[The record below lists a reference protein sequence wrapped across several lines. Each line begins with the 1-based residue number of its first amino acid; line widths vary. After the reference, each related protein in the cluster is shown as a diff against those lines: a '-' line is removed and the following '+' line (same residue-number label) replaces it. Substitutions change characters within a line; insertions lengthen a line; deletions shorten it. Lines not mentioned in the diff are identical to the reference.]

1 MSTDLGEKKNLFK
14 EKPELVASLLAQLEK
29 DIKRGRS
36 TKGPRSKNDLN
47 DIKIWKSGQSKKN

>member
-1 MSTDLGEKKNLFK
+1 MSTDLGEKKNLYK
-14 EKPELVASLLAQLEK
+14 EKPEMVASLLAQLEK